1 LQAQKMDL
9 ADSLLLLLAGLLF
22 LPHGQLHPER
32 YSLHQ
37 EPPSTGEGSPSLKIA
52 PGNTA
57 FALHFYHLMASQSPG
72 SNIFFSPLSIS
83 ASYAML
89 SLGAR
94 SHSKTQILEGLGFNL
109 TEVSESD
116 IHRGFQHLLHTLH
129 LPDDR
134 LEMHMGSTLFL
145 SQDLLILP
153 EFLNDSV
160 AFYDSKLFL
169 TNFHDPVGTTQLIND
184 HIKEETQGKIVD
196 LVSKLNTDIAM
207 VLVNYIYFKGK
218 TLWEKPFQPSM
229 TTTQDFHVDENTVV
243 QVPMMLQDT
252 AHHWYLNDR
261 YLPCSVLRM
270 DYKGNMTAFFI
281 LPNRGKM
288 KQVEEALTP
297 EMLTRWNRLLQKRKL
312 ELHFPKF
319 SISGSYQLNEI
330 LPKMGFVD
338 LFSRQVDLSGI
349 TKEKK
354 LQVFHKA
361 ILEVDEV
368 GTQAAAATGIF
379 TTFLS
384 AWHNH
389 RVLWFNRP
397 FFVVIFSTNTQSIL
411 FLGKVVN
418 PTKP

>member
-1 LQAQKMDL
+1 M
-9 ADSLLLLLAGLLF
+9 S
-22 LPHGQLHPER
+22 PER
-32 YSLHQ
+32 SVSQ
-37 EPPSTGEGSPSLKIA
+37 AGQVLK
-52 PGNTA
+52 
-57 FALHFYHLMASQSPG
+57 
-72 SNIFFSPLSIS
+72 
-83 ASYAML
+83 
-89 SLGAR
+89 
-94 SHSKTQILEGLGFNL
+94 
-109 TEVSESD
+109 
-116 IHRGFQHLLHTLH
+116 
-129 LPDDR
+129 
-134 LEMHMGSTLFL
+134 
-145 SQDLLILP
+145 DL
-153 EFLNDSV
+153 N
-160 AFYDSKLFL
+160 
-169 TNFHDPVGTTQLIND
+169 
-184 HIKEETQGKIVD
+184 
-196 LVSKLNTDIAM
+196 
-207 VLVNYIYFKGK
+207 
-218 TLWEKPFQPSM
+218 
-229 TTTQDFHVDENTVV
+229 V

-354 LQVFHKA
+354 LQVSKSFHKA